1 MKPPFHKF
9 PSTPHLAW
17 LGAGELRDDKLMSL
31 DEAKKFLS
39 VEVVV
44 EEKIDGAN
52 LGITRDASGQL
63 HYQNRGAYLE
73 GQLVGQWKPLRGW
86 ASKHYASFL
95 EHLPLE
101 VTIYGE
107 WCHAKHSIAYDR
119 LPDYFLAFDCYDHRK
134 SAFWS
139 TSRRNALCEKLR
151 LTPVPYLKKGHLTL
165 KEATQLAIGPSQ
177 FSRNEREGIYLRL
190 ENDRFLEKRAKIVAP
205 HFTQAI
211 GEHWSKGAIEANQ
224 LSTHLST
231 R

>member
-1 MKPPFHKF
+1 MRPPFHKF

-17 LGAGELRDDKLMSL
+17 LGPAGIRGDKLLSPIEV
-31 DEAKKFLS
+31 EAFLS
-39 VEVVV
+39 REVIV